1 MIDRA
6 AIQRRRDGYHAEW
19 MKALANANAL
29 NGAMQAMDE
38 LLADI
43 DAPSI
48 ESLFAETERPDE
60 AQDPTQA
67 ARG

>member
-43 DAPSI
+43 DAPNI
-48 ESLFAETERPDE
+48 ESLLAETEHDD
-60 AQDPTQA
+60 AQTSPAQA
-67 ARG
+67 PRG